1 MVKENKSKTNII
13 QMLIKN
19 QSNLN
24 KVDLKS
30 NSTLELET
38 VARKSNRK

>member
-1 MVKENKSKTNII
+1 MVKENKSKTTII

-24 KVDLKS
+24 KVDFKS
-30 NSTLELET
+30 NSTQELET